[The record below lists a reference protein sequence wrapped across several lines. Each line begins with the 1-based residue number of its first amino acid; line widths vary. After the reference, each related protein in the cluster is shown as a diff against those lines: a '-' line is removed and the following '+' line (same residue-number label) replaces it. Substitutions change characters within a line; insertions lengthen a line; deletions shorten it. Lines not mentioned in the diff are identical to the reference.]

1 MAAGPLARL
10 VVASAGCAAIT
21 AAVAGAA
28 GSVLLGAVG
37 PLAAAVGTWIAVRRA
52 HREAPA
58 RVSGLMVKLF
68 GAKMVFFGAYVA
80 AAVLLAGVE
89 PVPFAASF
97 TAQYVLLHV
106 MEAWYLRRLFAGDGA
121 PGR

>member
-1 MAAGPLARL
+1 MAA
-10 VVASAGCAAIT
+10 ASAACAAALAAIT
-21 AAVAGAA
+21 GAY
-28 GSVLLGAVG
+28 GSVLLGTIG
-37 PLAAAVGTWIAVRRA
+37 PLAAAVGTWIAVRQA

-80 AAVLLAGVE
+80 AAVLLAEVE

-97 TAQYVLLHV
+97 TAQYILLHV
-106 MEAWYLRRLFAGDGA
+106 MEAWYLRRLFAGDEA

>member
-1 MAAGPLARL
+1 MVA
-10 VVASAGCAAIT
+10 ASAACA
-21 AAVAGAA
+21 AAVAAAA
-28 GSVLLGAVG
+28 GAYLSVLAGTIG
-37 PLAAAVGTWIAVRRA
+37 PLGGAIGTWVAVQRTHRR
-52 HREAPA
+52 APA

-68 GAKMVFFGAYVA
+68 GAKMLFFGAYVA
-80 AAVLLAGVE
+80 AAILLARVE

-97 TAQYVLLHV
+97 TAQYILLHV

>member
-1 MAAGPLARL
+1 MAA
-10 VVASAGCAAIT
+10 ASAVCAAVT
-21 AAVAGAA
+21 AAMTGAA
-28 GSVLLGAVG
+28 VSVLLGALA
-37 PLAAAVGTWIAVRRA
+37 PLVAALGTWIAVQQA
-52 HREAPA
+52 HRQAPA

-68 GAKMVFFGAYVA
+68 GAKMVFFGACVA
-80 AAVLLAGVE
+80 AAILLVRVE

-97 TAQYVLLHV
+97 TAQYILLHV